1 MTTVMTQK
9 RFFLPTMRDSNH
21 GQKNIFVRRR
31 LQREVPIASDL
42 WWLRRTA
49 RRRTLLRLAE
59 ECAAYGPRLRQRCAE
74 LRAAAAKRR
83 LELLRTGQ
91 MKEYAAMVQETKDQ
105 RLQEV
110 LDETQRILKE
120 LGVSSSDE
128 MEVKQPKALAHGNLM
143 PHQAHGLRWMA
154 RLTDNQM
161 SGILADDMGL
171 GKTVQ
176 TLALLAFL
184 AEIRQQPGPHLV
196 ITPMSTLQHW
206 CDEILQWL
214 PSFRFLVY
222 RGNASQLAAVEKE
235 TVSAGNKVNIVLT
248 NYETMAS
255 HEAFLGNFPWY
266 CLIVDEGHRIKNYKA
281 HSSQV
286 VRRLPC
292 RHRLLLTGT
301 PIQNSLRE
309 LWSLLSFVAPS
320 SFSSLENFEQ
330 WFALPTP
337 PSLHLSKGMEEGEED
352 HEASI
357 LSQEEELLIIQRLHG
372 VLRPFLLRRT
382 KEQVLAD
389 LPPKTEIVLWLPLTR
404 WQKVLYRRGLR
415 TVQRMAPKR
424 RQVNASVAS
433 CLVLRKAVNHPY
445 HYLGKKERA
454 QRAATQEVIA
464 ASGKFE
470 FLDRILPRLIKFDHK
485 ILIFAQ
491 MTSSLDLLEKMLH
504 RLGLAFTRID
514 GSKSLRQRSIAITAF
529 TREAV
534 PVMLL
539 TTRAGGLGLNLQA
552 ADTVILFDS
561 DWNPQADLQA
571 SDRAHR
577 IGQTRPVKVLRLMT
591 PTALDRGLLE
601 RNGRKLDMERKV
613 IRAGNFTQDSAP
625 QNLLKELVKEA
636 RSSKD
641 SGLRAT
647 DFFEVNRLLARSEEE
662 RDAFDTLDRE
672 LGFTSKGGSVEEQL
686 ERAGRLTLS
695 GEGRTYAKSARAVA
709 ESLATRRRSKKD
721 KKSKAVKAN
730 GSGAKV
736 RKAA

>member
-1 MTTVMTQK
+1 
-9 RFFLPTMRDSNH
+9 
-21 GQKNIFVRRR
+21 
-31 LQREVPIASDL
+31 
-42 WWLRRTA
+42 
-49 RRRTLLRLAE
+49 
-59 ECAAYGPRLRQRCAE
+59 
-74 LRAAAAKRR
+74 
-83 LELLRTGQ
+83 
-91 MKEYAAMVQETKDQ
+91 
-105 RLQEV
+105 
-110 LDETQRILKE
+110 
-120 LGVSSSDE
+120 
-128 MEVKQPKALAHGNLM
+128 
-143 PHQAHGLRWMA
+143 
-154 RLTDNQM
+154 
-161 SGILADDMGL
+161 
-171 GKTVQ
+171 
-176 TLALLAFL
+176 
-184 AEIRQQPGPHLV
+184 
-196 ITPMSTLQHW
+196 
-206 CDEILQWL
+206 
-214 PSFRFLVY
+214 
-222 RGNASQLAAVEKE
+222 
-235 TVSAGNKVNIVLT
+235 
-248 NYETMAS
+248 
-255 HEAFLGNFPWY
+255 
-266 CLIVDEGHRIKNYKA
+266 
-281 HSSQV
+281 
-286 VRRLPC
+286 
-292 RHRLLLTGT
+292 
-301 PIQNSLRE
+301 
-309 LWSLLSFVAPS
+309 
-320 SFSSLENFEQ
+320 
-330 WFALPTP
+330 
-337 PSLHLSKGMEEGEED
+337 
-352 HEASI
+352 
-357 LSQEEELLIIQRLHG
+357 
-372 VLRPFLLRRT
+372 
-382 KEQVLAD
+382 
-389 LPPKTEIVLWLPLTR
+389 
-404 WQKVLYRRGLR
+404 
-415 TVQRMAPKR
+415 MAPKR

-454 QRAATQEVIA
+454 QRATTQEVIA

-491 MTSSLDLLEKMLH
+491 MTSSLDLLEKMLQ

-552 ADTVILFDS
+552 ADTVVLFDS

-721 KKSKAVKAN
+721 KKNKRVKAN